1 MHTSSI
7 FDCVVIVLLCL
18 LDVGICVSVIYI
30 NTPYYFLD
38 SSLVAFYCFFFM
50 LATYVGLWKS
60 VTIMG
65 RRYLLTHLTASYIV
79 ACCCFLQ
86 TWDVRI
92 CCFNEPTYLN
102 TLKRV
107 VAQWYSQRISVLEV
121 AGSVPA
127 PVIVELLWLKILCEF
142 IHQTWFR
149 NNWMSDCRPPG
160 NNRQTA

>member
-1 MHTSSI
+1 
-7 FDCVVIVLLCL
+7 
-18 LDVGICVSVIYI
+18 
-30 NTPYYFLD
+30 
-38 SSLVAFYCFFFM
+38 M

-60 VTIMG
+60 ATIMG

-127 PVIVELLWLKILCEF
+127 SVIVELLWLKILCEF

-160 NNRQTA
+160 NNRQTAWKSEVIGLSTINIRYHQSKNSTKSAKLNFHQNFFL